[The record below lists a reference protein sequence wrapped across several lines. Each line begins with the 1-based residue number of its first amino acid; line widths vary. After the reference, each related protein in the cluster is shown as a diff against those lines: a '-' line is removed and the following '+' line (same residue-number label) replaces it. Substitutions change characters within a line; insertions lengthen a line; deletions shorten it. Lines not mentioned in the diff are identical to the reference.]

1 MSDAIEIIKGDI
13 CDTDCKLILH
23 QVNCQNAMG
32 KGFSEDLYTR
42 WPEVKSEYHKMAGIL
57 EPRVLLGRIQP
68 VLLKEFAG
76 QKIVINM
83 FTQFDYGFK
92 KGVVYTNY
100 DVLEKTFDKIN
111 ITYAGESVAVPQGFA
126 CGRRA
131 GGDWLKVEPMI
142 INRLKDMRV
151 KFYMKG

>member
-1 MSDAIEIIKGDI
+1 MSNVIEIIKGDI

-32 KGFSEDLYTR
+32 SGVAKALYTR

-57 EPRVLLGRIQP
+57 EPRMLLGRIQP
-68 VLLKEFAG
+68 ILLKEFAG

-83 FTQFDYGFK
+83 FTQLDYGRK

-100 DVLEKTFDKIN
+100 DALGKALNKIN
-111 ITYAGESVAVPQGFA
+111 ITYAGETIAIPQGLA
-126 CGRRA
+126 CDRA
-131 GGDWLKVEPMI
+131 GGDWLKVERMI
-142 INRLKDMRV
+142 IERLKDMKV